1 MGARQ
6 RLVHVMMGVDEAGQH
21 HMTAGVEDYVH
32 ARCRPGAAFD
42 DFSDPAVLDNQTAAR
57 PFGEASK
64 RVADPLP
71 HLL

>member
-1 MGARQ
+1 
-6 RLVHVMMGVDEAGQH
+6 
-21 HMTAGVEDYVH
+21 MTAGVEDYVH

-71 HLL
+71 HLRLVPS